1 MSLPYHK
8 NMNNSS
14 LVLIIKLVYL
24 NKILYMYVNNKRN
37 LQQIFYYKRV
47 GKHHKINIKELNFL
61 CKKRMSENYS
71 FPYKKRKKAHPIKP
85 YRGKEIK
92 PIRKV

>member
-1 MSLPYHK
+1 MK
-8 NMNNSS
+8 NSS
-14 LVLIIKLVYL
+14 LVLIIKLMYL

-61 CKKRMSENYS
+61 CKNRMSDIS
-71 FPYKKRKKAHPIKP
+71 Q
-85 YRGKEIK
+85 
-92 PIRKV
+92 

>member
-24 NKILYMYVNNKRN
+24 NKILYMYVPNMYQNLVQA

-61 CKKRMSENYS
+61 CKKRMSDIS
-71 FPYKKRKKAHPIKP
+71 Q
-85 YRGKEIK
+85 
-92 PIRKV
+92 

>member
-24 NKILYMYVNNKRN
+24 NKILYMDVNNKRN

-61 CKKRMSENYS
+61 CKKRMSDIS
-71 FPYKKRKKAHPIKP
+71 Q
-85 YRGKEIK
+85 
-92 PIRKV
+92 